1 MRRTVAPDRLCPVL
15 SWVAKEPPGRRV
27 RWAAAW
33 IAVAAA
39 LTSAHPSFATEDP
52 PPRAMVEARAAFAK
66 HRFSAAEKGY
76 RKAIEHG
83 GLSPKDLLEGYV
95 RLGASRAAM
104 RRKDAA
110 LAAFRAA
117 AILDSDFAVP
127 PEAGSLGATLA
138 ERAKHDTSHLGAI
151 AVSLEV
157 PKSAAADAPLKV
169 EGALSEP
176 HVKIVKQMALIATEQ
191 TAGRSHRSTEPPG
204 GTVHFEVP
212 AELAVKDGRVT
223 LRLDALDARG
233 NRLASIEE
241 QVRIEGAAV
250 EPAPMATT
258 TPRQKAPKAATA
270 PLPKEPPPQKGRSLW
285 SSPWTYVVGGAV
297 LVGASAAVY
306 LGTRPPD
313 QVSIGAID
321 VRPR

>member
-1 MRRTVAPDRLCPVL
+1 MRFALAWAVGASALF
-15 SWVAKEPPGRRV
+15 
-27 RWAAAW
+27 AAAP
-33 IAVAAA
+33 A
-39 LTSAHPSFATEDP
+39 FATEDP
-52 PPRAMVEARAAFAK
+52 PPHAVVDARAAFAK

-95 RLGASRAAM
+95 RLGAARAAM
-104 RRKDAA
+104 RKKDGA

-117 AILDSDFAVP
+117 AILDSDFTVP
-127 PEAGSLGATLA
+127 PEAGALGASLA
-138 ERAKHDTSHLGAI
+138 ARAKEDTSHLGAI
-151 AVSLEV
+151 AVSLAV
-157 PKSAAADAPLKV
+157 PKGAPADLPLKV
-169 EGALSEP
+169 EGSLSEP
-176 HVKIVKQMALIATEQ
+176 HVKIVKQLALTATEV
-191 TAGRSHRSTEPPG
+191 TAGRSHRSTEPPA
-204 GTVHFEVP
+204 GTARFEIP
-212 AELAVKDGRVT
+212 AELAVKDGRVV

-241 QVRIEGAAV
+241 QVRIDSGAV
-250 EPAPMATT
+250 EPAPLASPS
-258 TPRQKAPKAATA
+258 PRQKAPKAATA
-270 PLPKEPPPQKGRSLW
+270 PLPKEHPPPKGRSLW
-285 SSPWTYVVGGAV
+285 ASPWTYVVGGAV